1 MCLSAILMSFS
12 IEYCDN
18 TGYYLVG
25 ISSTN

>member
-1 MCLSAILMSFS
+1 MSFS